1 MSETMTQK
9 KFITIYETLRK
20 DIIESRISYGA
31 QLPSEHELVESYQ
44 VSRET
49 VRKALN
55 LLVREGM
62 IQKIRGKGSIVIYQ
76 GLTEF
81 PFADLTSFREVQ
93 RGLGLQHDTEV
104 KMIES
109 ITAGDVPRVKE
120 ALNISMNT
128 VLCHVVRTRKIDDR
142 VKIIDEDYLI
152 EEIVPNVT
160 AEIATNS
167 LYQYIEETLGLEI
180 SYSNKSITFEPFGE
194 MEYEVF
200 GKINP
205 AYTATVRGIV
215 HLKDTTIFQYNI
227 SKHLA
232 TEFKFNDF
240 SRRHKL

>member
-1 MSETMTQK
+1 MTQK

-20 DIIESRISYGA
+20 EIVESHISYGA
-31 QLPSEHELVESYQ
+31 QLPSEHELVESYNA
-44 VSRET
+44 SRET

-55 LLVREGM
+55 LLVRDGM

-93 RGLGLQHDTEV
+93 QGLGLQHETEV
-104 KMIES
+104 KVIEK
-109 ITAGDVPRVKE
+109 IIAGDIPRVKE
-120 ALNISMNT
+120 ALNISSNT
-128 VLCHVVRTRKIDDR
+128 MLWHIIRTRKIDNR

-152 EEIVPNVT
+152 ETIVPNVT
-160 AEIATNS
+160 ADIATKS
-167 LYQYIEETLGLEI
+167 LYHYIEAVLGLEI

-194 MEYEVF
+194 LEYEVF
-200 GKINP
+200 GDITP

-240 SRRHKL
+240 SRRHKI